1 VRISAKT
8 LQLTLIFIALLLIIT
23 TYFYI
28 PKVKQNKLE
37 EETAQKKE
45 AVDEMPGVE
54 NIFENVSY
62 EGIYQIDNTF
72 IITADRAKILA
83 EDPNIVYMNNMH
95 VTIILQ
101 SGQKIIITSDSGR
114 YNKLNYDIFF
124 EDNVNA
130 TDNEIR
136 LFSDN
141 LDLLADESAKVYNNV
156 LIIDKEKS
164 YLKADIVKY
173 DFETKYY
180 KISMFTNSEKVKV
193 KLIE

>member
-1 VRISAKT
+1 MRISAKT
-8 LQLTLIFIALLLIIT
+8 LQLTLIFVALLLIIT

-45 AVDEMPGVE
+45 AVNEMPGVE

-72 IITADRAKILA
+72 IITADRARLLA
-83 EDPNIVYMNNMH
+83 EDPNIVYLNNMH
-95 VTIILQ
+95 VTITLQ

-114 YNKLNYDIFF
+114 YNKLNYNIFF

-141 LDLLADESAKVYNNV
+141 LDLLTDESAKVYNNV

-173 DFETKYY
+173 DFKTKYY
-180 KISMFTNSEKVKV
+180 KISMFSNSEKVKV

>member
-1 VRISAKT
+1 MRISAKT

-37 EETAQKKE
+37 KETAQKKE

-72 IITADRAKILA
+72 IITADRAKILV

-95 VTIILQ
+95 VTITLQ

-124 EDNVNA
+124 EDNVKA

-173 DFETKYY
+173 DFKTKYY

>member
-1 VRISAKT
+1 MRISAKT

-37 EETAQKKE
+37 EETAQKKK

-72 IITADRAKILA
+72 IITADRAKILV

-95 VTIILQ
+95 VTITLQ

-124 EDNVNA
+124 EDNVKA
-130 TDNEIR
+130 TDNEIS

-173 DFETKYY
+173 DFKTKYY

>member
-1 VRISAKT
+1 MRISAKT

-28 PKVKQNKLE
+28 PKVKQNKLK

-72 IITADRAKILA
+72 IITADRAKILV

-95 VTIILQ
+95 VTITLQ

-124 EDNVNA
+124 EDNVKA

-173 DFETKYY
+173 DFKTKYY

>member
-1 VRISAKT
+1 MRISAKT

-45 AVDEMPGVE
+45 DVDEMPGVE

-72 IITADRAKILA
+72 IITADRAKILV

-95 VTIILQ
+95 VTITLQ

-124 EDNVNA
+124 EDNVKA

-173 DFETKYY
+173 DFKTKYY

>member
-1 VRISAKT
+1 MRISAKT

-37 EETAQKKE
+37 KETAQKKE
-45 AVDEMPGVE
+45 AVDEAPGVR

-72 IITADRAKILA
+72 IITADRAKILV

-95 VTIILQ
+95 VTITLQ
-101 SGQKIIITSDSGR
+101 SGQKIIITSDTGR
-114 YNKLNYDIFF
+114 YNKLNYNIFF
-124 EDNVNA
+124 EDNVKA

-173 DFETKYY
+173 DFKTKYY
-180 KISMFTNSEKVKV
+180 KISMFTNSEKVNV

>member
-1 VRISAKT
+1 MRISAKT

-95 VTIILQ
+95 VTITLQ

-114 YNKLNYDIFF
+114 YNKLNYNIFF

-141 LDLLADESAKVYNNV
+141 LDLLTDESAKVYNNV

-173 DFETKYY
+173 DFKTKYY

>member
-1 VRISAKT
+1 MRISAKT

-45 AVDEMPGVE
+45 AVNEMPGVE

-83 EDPNIVYMNNMH
+83 EDPNIVYLNNMH
-95 VTIILQ
+95 VTITLQ

-114 YNKLNYDIFF
+114 YNKLNYNIFF

-141 LDLLADESAKVYNNV
+141 LDLLTDESAKVYNNV

-173 DFETKYY
+173 DFKTKYY
-180 KISMFTNSEKVKV
+180 KISMFSNSEKVKV

>member
-1 VRISAKT
+1 MRISAKT

-72 IITADRAKILA
+72 IITADRAKILV

-95 VTIILQ
+95 VTITLQ

-141 LDLLADESAKVYNNV
+141 LDLLTDESAKVYNNV

-173 DFETKYY
+173 DFKTKYY

>member
-1 VRISAKT
+1 MRISAKT
-8 LQLTLIFIALLLIIT
+8 LQLTLIFVALLLIIT

-72 IITADRAKILA
+72 IITADRAKILV

-95 VTIILQ
+95 VTITLQ

-114 YNKLNYDIFF
+114 YNKLNYNIFF

-141 LDLLADESAKVYNNV
+141 LDLLTDGSAKVYNNV

>member
-1 VRISAKT
+1 MRISAKT

-114 YNKLNYDIFF
+114 YNKLNYNIFF
-124 EDNVNA
+124 EDNVKA

-141 LDLLADESAKVYNNV
+141 LDLLTDGSAKVYNNV

>member
-37 EETAQKKE
+37 KETAQKKE

-62 EGIYQIDNTF
+62 EGIHQIDNTF
-72 IITADRAKILA
+72 IITADRAKILV
-83 EDPNIVYMNNMH
+83 EDPNVVYMNNMH
-95 VTIILQ
+95 VTITLR

-124 EDNVNA
+124 EDNVKA

-173 DFETKYY
+173 DFKTKYY
-180 KISMFTNSEKVKV
+180 KISMFTDSEKVKV

>member
-1 VRISAKT
+1 MRISAKT

-37 EETAQKKE
+37 EETAQNKE

-72 IITADRAKILA
+72 IITADRAKILV
-83 EDPNIVYMNNMH
+83 EDPNVVYMNNMH
-95 VTIILQ
+95 VTITLQ

-114 YNKLNYDIFF
+114 YNKLNYNIFF
-124 EDNVNA
+124 EDNVKA

-141 LDLLADESAKVYNNV
+141 LDLLTDGSAKVYNNV

>member
-1 VRISAKT
+1 MRISAKT

-72 IITADRAKILA
+72 IITADRAKILV

-95 VTIILQ
+95 VTITLQ

-114 YNKLNYDIFF
+114 YNKLNYNIFF
-124 EDNVNA
+124 EDNVKA

-141 LDLLADESAKVYNNV
+141 LELFSFM
-156 LIIDKEKS
+156 I
-164 YLKADIVKY
+164 
-173 DFETKYY
+173 
-180 KISMFTNSEKVKV
+180 
-193 KLIE
+193 

>member
-1 VRISAKT
+1 MRISAKT

-72 IITADRAKILA
+72 IITADRAKILV

-95 VTIILQ
+95 VTITLQ

-173 DFETKYY
+173 DFKTKYY

>member
-1 VRISAKT
+1 MRISAKT

-37 EETAQKKE
+37 KETAQKKE

-62 EGIYQIDNTF
+62 EGTYQIDGAF
-72 IITADRAKILA
+72 IITADRAKILV
-83 EDPNIVYMNNMH
+83 EDPDIVYMNNMH
-95 VTIILQ
+95 VTITLQ

-114 YNKLNYDIFF
+114 YNKLNYNIFF
-124 EDNVNA
+124 EDNVKA

-141 LDLLADESAKVYNNV
+141 LDLLTDKSAKVYNNV

-164 YLKADIVKY
+164 YLTADIVKY
-173 DFETKYY
+173 DFKTKYY

>member
-1 VRISAKT
+1 MRISAKT

-114 YNKLNYDIFF
+114 YNKLNYNIFF
-124 EDNVNA
+124 EDNVKA

-141 LDLLADESAKVYNNV
+141 LDLLTDESAKVYNNV
-156 LIIDKEKS
+156 LIIDKEKN

-173 DFETKYY
+173 DFKTKYY

>member
-1 VRISAKT
+1 MRISAKT

-72 IITADRAKILA
+72 MITADRAKILV
-83 EDPNIVYMNNMH
+83 EDPNMVYMNNMH
-95 VTIILQ
+95 VTITLQ

-124 EDNVNA
+124 EDNVKA

-173 DFETKYY
+173 DFKTKYY

>member
-1 VRISAKT
+1 MRISAKT

-72 IITADRAKILA
+72 IITADRAEILA

-114 YNKLNYDIFF
+114 YNKLNYNIFF
-124 EDNVNA
+124 EDNVKA

-141 LDLLADESAKVYNNV
+141 LDLLTDGSAKVYNNV

>member
-1 VRISAKT
+1 MRISAKT

-45 AVDEMPGVE
+45 AVNEMPGVE

-72 IITADRAKILA
+72 IITADRARLLA
-83 EDPNIVYMNNMH
+83 EDPNIVYLNNMH
-95 VTIILQ
+95 VTITLQ

-114 YNKLNYDIFF
+114 YNKLNYNIFF

-141 LDLLADESAKVYNNV
+141 LDLLTDESAKVYNNV

-173 DFETKYY
+173 DFKTKYY
-180 KISMFTNSEKVKV
+180 KISMFSNSEKVKV

>member
-1 VRISAKT
+1 
-8 LQLTLIFIALLLIIT
+8 
-23 TYFYI
+23 
-28 PKVKQNKLE
+28 
-37 EETAQKKE
+37 
-45 AVDEMPGVE
+45 MPGVE

-72 IITADRAKILA
+72 IITADRAKILV

-95 VTIILQ
+95 VTITLQ

-124 EDNVNA
+124 EDNVKA

-173 DFETKYY
+173 DFKTKYY

>member
-1 VRISAKT
+1 MRISAKT

-72 IITADRAKILA
+72 IITADRAKILV

-95 VTIILQ
+95 VTITLQ

-124 EDNVNA
+124 EDNVKA

-173 DFETKYY
+173 DFKTKYY

>member
-1 VRISAKT
+1 MRISAKT

-37 EETAQKKE
+37 KETAQKKE

-72 IITADRAKILA
+72 VIIADQAKILA

-95 VTIILQ
+95 VTITLQ

-124 EDNVNA
+124 EDNVKA

-173 DFETKYY
+173 DFKTKYY
-180 KISMFTNSEKVKV
+180 KISMFTDSEKVKV

>member
-1 VRISAKT
+1 MRISAKT

-37 EETAQKKE
+37 KETAQKKE

-72 IITADRAKILA
+72 MITADRAKILV
-83 EDPNIVYMNNMH
+83 EDPNMVYMNNMH
-95 VTIILQ
+95 VTITLQ

-124 EDNVNA
+124 EDNVKA

-173 DFETKYY
+173 DFKTKYY
-180 KISMFTNSEKVKV
+180 KISMFTDSEKVKV

>member
-1 VRISAKT
+1 MRISAKT

-95 VTIILQ
+95 VTITLQ

-114 YNKLNYDIFF
+114 YNKLNYNIFF
-124 EDNVNA
+124 EDNVKA

-141 LDLLADESAKVYNNV
+141 LDLLTDGSAKVYNNV